1 MPLRAFRGTFLIA
14 IDEAESDFADESEK
28 GGPVVSLEEVKNFL
42 KDAALID
49 VDTEEHGNP
58 VGWTSAEL
66 IFDAQKPFGI
76 EGLVEL
82 TPAEVERLYGQ
93 KT

>member
-14 IDEAESDFADESEK
+14 IDEVEADFADESAK

-42 KDAALID
+42 KDAAVID
-49 VDTEEHGNP
+49 VNTDDNP
-58 VGWTSAEL
+58 VGWQSAEL
-66 IFDAQKPFGI
+66 LYDGNPEASI